1 MCDNSKKVRIF
12 AGRIKQNPINNNKNN
27 EKYQS

>member
-1 MCDNSKKVRIF
+1 MRDNSKKVRIF
-12 AGRIKQNPINNNKNN
+12 AGRIKQNPINNKNN